1 MALIR
6 EKSCECFKSE
16 LDIFSV
22 KPTQTSILEHH
33 TIGYKPVSSLADNA
47 PTEFVIPGHG
57 DDYMDLAHTML
68 NIDARI
74 VKANGQLLLPTDKTI
89 GPVNDFL
96 NAMFSEVQIYLNNKL
111 ISFPSHMHPYRS
123 YFEKALNY
131 DISAKSSHLQ
141 SALWYKDT
149 AGAFDNVSED
159 NKGFT
164 KRNQLTKQSKTFD
177 MFGYLHSDIFNQE
190 KFLINGVEMR
200 IKLIPSKNTFCLMGL
215 DDSEGKVEILDA
227 TLYVRK
233 VSVSSSIKLSHNRI
247 LQKHTAKY
255 PLTRVQ
261 LKAVTIPKDIVS
273 KTIDNVILGRL
284 PKRLVVGFVTNDAFN
299 GTLSTNPFN
308 FQHFNYNFF
317 TLYVDGVQIPGK
329 PLQPDF
335 ENNKYI
341 TAYHTLFSEQGYAL
355 LVFDITP
362 DAAAS
367 AISHCSL
374 QRQGAVSLEVHFKSA
389 LESTVTCVIYS
400 EFDALME
407 INNQRD
413 IHLD

>member
-1 MALIR
+1 M
-6 EKSCECFKSE
+6 
-16 LDIFSV
+16 
-22 KPTQTSILEHH
+22 
-33 TIGYKPVSSLADNA
+33 
-47 PTEFVIPGHG
+47 
-57 DDYMDLAHTML
+57 
-68 NIDARI
+68 
-74 VKANGQLLLPTDKTI
+74 
-89 GPVNDFL
+89 
-96 NAMFSEVQIYLNNKL
+96 
-111 ISFPSHMHPYRS
+111 
-123 YFEKALNY
+123 
-131 DISAKSSHLQ
+131 
-141 SALWYKDT
+141 
-149 AGAFDNVSED
+149 
-159 NKGFT
+159 
-164 KRNQLTKQSKTFD
+164 
-177 MFGYLHSDIFNQE
+177 
-190 KFLINGVEMR
+190 
-200 IKLIPSKNTFCLMGL
+200 
-215 DDSEGKVEILDA
+215 
-227 TLYVRK
+227 
-233 VSVSSSIKLSHNRI
+233 
-247 LQKHTAKY
+247 
-255 PLTRVQ
+255 
-261 LKAVTIPKDIVS
+261 
-273 KTIDNVILGRL
+273 ILGRL

-341 TAYHTLFSEQGYAL
+341 TAYHTLFSGTGIHYMDEGNNISREEYPQGYAL